1 MSMEN
6 RLGCHIYGN
15 YIFAYHFTDSILF
28 KYLIHLI
35 YLESRVNVPPPF
47 QREVQHLQVVGIVV

>member
-35 YLESRVNVPPPF
+35 YLESRVNVPPP
-47 QREVQHLQVVGIVV
+47 VPT